1 MSTATSST
9 AGAKSALKIVPRYS
23 QDRGNADH
31 GWLKTFHTFSFA
43 MYQDGKYDRFGSLR
57 VINEDRVTPGEGFG
71 THSHREFEIFS
82 YIINGELTHRDS
94 LSNVEILKRGDIQMT
109 STGTGIRHSE
119 YNDNKSQD
127 VHFLQ
132 IWSLPYQRGLK
143 PSYYTRHFTDAEKE
157 NKLVQVV
164 GPIGA
169 DNVIDE
175 REAKGPAPVHSHIA
189 MFSTLLDP
197 GNKVT
202 HHVTEAYHKFT
213 PDLPLTPSTDASTD
227 GSKKVYIHVIQTT
240 KYNPRAS
247 LTNADAPRIKVNG
260 DLVLGEGDGAFVTGG
275 KAGDEGLTL
284 ENVGGGRAEVVLFE
298 MD

>member
-1 MSTATSST
+1 MSASN
-9 AGAKSALKIVPRYS
+9 ALKIVPRYS

-31 GWLKTFHTFSFA
+31 GW
-43 MYQDGKYDRFGSLR
+43 FGSLR

-71 THSHREFEIFS
+71 THAHREFEIFS
-82 YIINGELTHRDS
+82 YIVNGELTHRDS

-119 YNDNKSQD
+119 YNDNKSKD

-169 DNVIDE
+169 ENVIDD

-189 MFSTLLDP
+189 MFSTILDP
-197 GNKVT
+197 GKQVT
-202 HHVTEAYHKFT
+202 HHVTEPYHKLT
-213 PDLPLTPSTDASTD
+213 PQLPLTPATDASTD
-227 GSKKVYIHVIQTT
+227 GSKKLYLHVIQTT
-240 KYNPRAS
+240 KYNPRAA
-247 LTNADAPRIKVNG
+247 LTHADAPRIKVNG
-260 DLVLGEGDGAFVTGG
+260 DLELGEGDGAFVTGA
-275 KAGDEGLTL
+275 KAGDQGVTL
-284 ENVGGGRAEVVLFE
+284 ENVGGGRAEVVVFE

>member
-1 MSTATSST
+1 MSAPPSSST
-9 AGAKSALKIVPRYS
+9 AVVNPALKIVPRYS

-43 MYQDGKYDRFGSLR
+43 TYQDDSFDRFGSLR

-71 THSHREFEIFS
+71 THSHREFEIF
-82 YIINGELTHRDS
+82 IVKGELTHRDS

-132 IWSLPYQRGLK
+132 IWSLPYERGLK
-143 PSYYTRHFTDAEKE
+143 PSYYTRHFSDAEKQ

-169 DNVIDE
+169 ENVINE

-202 HHVTEAYHKFT
+202 HYVTEPYHNLT
-213 PDLPLTPSTDASTD
+213 PKLPLTPATDASSD
-227 GSKKVYIHVIQTT
+227 GSKKVYIHVVQTT

-247 LTNADAPRIKVNG
+247 LTNADAPRIKVND
-260 DLVLGEGDGAFVTGG
+260 DLVVGEGDGAFVTGI
-275 KAGDEGLTL
+275 KANDQGLTL
-284 ENVGGGRAEVVLFE
+284 ENVGGGQAEVVLFE